1 MVVPGRRVNSK
12 ALRMDLVDGHVH
24 VLVVFVVVAG
34 CDVLV
39 FGKPKDVDKIFHNV
53 PELVPVQ
60 AAVLWVKRD
69 D

>member
-1 MVVPGRRVNSK
+1 
-12 ALRMDLVDGHVH
+12 MDLVDGHEH

-39 FGKPKDVDKIFHNV
+39 FRKPKDFDKIFHNV
-53 PELVPVQ
+53 PELVPVE